1 MIVHS
6 LSVKL
11 RSGKERTGSVMLAE
25 DFVEAMKLLG
35 SEAEA
40 LEVMNQELIKRG
52 KKRLKAR
59 QPKKTLLIKLDS
71 LTPEQ
76 RATLVNCKLI

>member
-1 MIVHS
+1 MLAHA

-11 RSGKERTGSVMLAE
+11 RSGKERVGSVMLPE
-25 DFVEAMKLLG
+25 TID
-35 SEAEA
+35 EA
-40 LEVMNQELIKRG
+40 LTLIGEPKEVLKILCDEIIKRG

-59 QPKKTLLIKLDS
+59 PPKKTLLIKLDS

-76 RATLVNCKLI
+76 RATLVSCKLI